1 MEKLL
6 ESLKEFWI
14 LISTPG
20 SKLPME
26 TTIIVLIVIV
36 LFAILMPAFMQW
48 RAYRRQN
55 PLPGPKE
62 KLEQTTR
69 EKKKSPSKMK
79 KKK

>member
-62 KLEQTTR
+62 KLEQTTG
-69 EKKKSPSKMK
+69 EKKKSPSKK
-79 KKK
+79 KKKK